1 MHIVGKMRLLV
12 IFSDRVHNLHV
23 LTVVIAQRLF
33 IQSFAF
39 YCFAQNGLYLLS
51 AFRKL
56 DQKFGIEAVLLPD
69 FDAWLLKRDF
79 ILSLHEGGDLR
90 KRLLAFFENAEEELF
105 AGTRVFLHF
114 VMCELGIL

>member
-1 MHIVGKMRLLV
+1 
-12 IFSDRVHNLHV
+12 
-23 LTVVIAQRLF
+23 
-33 IQSFAF
+33 
-39 YCFAQNGLYLLS
+39 
-51 AFRKL
+51 
-56 DQKFGIEAVLLPD
+56 
-69 FDAWLLKRDF
+69 LLKRDF